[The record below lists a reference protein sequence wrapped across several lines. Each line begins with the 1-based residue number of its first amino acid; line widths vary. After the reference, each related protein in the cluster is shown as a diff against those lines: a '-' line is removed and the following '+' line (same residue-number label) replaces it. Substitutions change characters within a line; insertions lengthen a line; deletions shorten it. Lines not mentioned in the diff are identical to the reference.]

1 MRDSN
6 AAGGEKGRMGFA
18 GTGLPVSE
26 ASKEKNK
33 AVSALPIRPLTI
45 DCDWSRMR
53 QSQKRLGRG
62 TGKCLKGVKWGLLP
76 KASPI

>member
-1 MRDSN
+1 MLQ
-6 AAGGEKGRMGFA
+6 GGEREN
-18 GTGLPVSE
+18 GLRRNRLACFRSLQR
-26 ASKEKNK
+26 KNK